1 VSRGRVLVISGPSG
15 SGKSSVITEL
25 LKSIPKSVLSVS
37 TTSREPRTGETEGVH
52 YNFVSKNDFLKAI
65 QEDKF
70 IEYEKVHDN
79 FYGTARDEVEKALE
93 NGSLVIFDIDVRG
106 HDSIREVYPDIT
118 TSIFL
123 TTPTLSTLRERL
135 EGRGTDSQ
143 EVIDRRI
150 ENAKEEVHSITK
162 YDYLVVNDLL
172 GKAQDQVIKI
182 AQLTSLRPSD
192 SHSVDII
199 EHWIDQ

>member
-15 SGKSSVITEL
+15 SGKSSVIAEL
-25 LKSIPKSVLSVS
+25 LKAIPKSVLSVS
-37 TTSREPRTGETEGVH
+37 TTSREPRTGETEGIH

-65 QEDKF
+65 QDDKF

-123 TTPTLSTLRERL
+123 TTPALSVLRERL
-135 EGRGTDSQ
+135 QGRGTDSQ

-192 SHSVDII
+192 SHSIDII